1 MLLIVYIPWVHHGK
15 LFLWFIFERED
26 TLIKSS
32 AHWGQKRESVPL
44 EKEIQVI
51 VNHPGWVLTIEL
63 RSFGRREN
71 ALNHRAI
78 APASGRNFLR
88 SWFPEPA
95 PDWLRRLRGGNTQA
109 LVTPKI
115 PRYPSVVSDHGW
127 FVLKA
132 VSFPPLPYC
141 WPSCPSPFRV
151 QFALL
156 CPSEDNSTALHYV
169 FLILGLIF
177 LP

>member
-1 MLLIVYIPWVHHGK
+1 MHVGTSMRSSLRRSCLGNHIAYCLYFMVHHGK
-15 LFLWFIFERED
+15 LFLRFIFERED
-26 TLIKSS
+26 TLIKCS
-32 AHWGQKRESVPL
+32 AHWGQKRASVPL
-44 EKEIQVI
+44 ELEIQVI

-115 PRYPSVVSDHGW
+115 PRNPSVVSDHGW
-127 FVLKA
+127 FVLMA

-141 WPSCPSPFRV
+141 WPSCPSPFHV
-151 QFALL
+151 
-156 CPSEDNSTALHYV
+156 
-169 FLILGLIF
+169 
-177 LP
+177 